1 MLKSSLFK
9 PSLLRRL
16 FVGYVVLIL
25 SLTIIVS
32 LLISRQTTEN
42 SLQEIHHSLLIRAQF
57 LAELSES
64 VFPTPPEAS
73 LAALNQKIVALGKKT
88 QSRLTLISEDG
99 TVLADS
105 KKSPQ
110 SMDNHANRPEIIAA
124 RQQSIVPTTRF
135 SQTLHKKMVYLALPV
150 VTEQKLQGFVR
161 VSLPLTIIDN
171 KLSQLHFA
179 VALSAFIS
187 ALVALILGYYF
198 AKHFSAPLTKITAVA
213 EAISKGDYSK
223 RIITRQKD
231 EIGLL
236 ADAFNLMAQ
245 NSEQRLDQIETERNR
260 LAIIFA
266 GMVEGVI
273 YVNEHLQIVHM
284 NQAAAKMFNLSNSS
298 SINQPLA
305 EQIPVPEITAAVQA
319 AIANQGVVKT
329 QLQQDD
335 KTKNTEVI
343 DIYAAALSNDSG
355 ESVGAVIV
363 FNDISEL
370 AYLERVR
377 RDFVANASHELKTPI
392 TVILGLAETI
402 LDYKDMPESMRIR
415 FMGDIQSQTLR
426 LSSLVTD
433 LMSLSRLDAN
443 KSGLVCEA
451 VDLTATVKSALVNAR
466 NIWREK
472 KIALSC
478 QLPKRKI
485 LINGDQ
491 QEISQLI
498 DNLIGNAIKY
508 TPSLGNVN
516 ISLQKLDEQARI
528 IVKDTG
534 IGISLVDQQRIFERF
549 YRVDKARSRDLGGTG
564 LGLSI
569 VKNIVEKHKGTIS
582 VSSIEDHG
590 STFTLLL
597 PLC

>member
-32 LLISRQTTEN
+32 VLISRQTTEN
-42 SLQEIHHSLLIRAQF
+42 TLQEIHHSLLIRAQF
-57 LAELSES
+57 LAELSKS
-64 VFPTPPEAS
+64 VFPTPPQAS

-88 QSRLTLISEDG
+88 QSRLTLITENG
-99 TVLADS
+99 RVLADS
-105 KKSPQ
+105 QKAPQ

-124 RQQSIVPTTRF
+124 RQQHIVPTTRF
-135 SQTLHKKMVYLALPV
+135 SDTLQKNMIYLALPIII
-150 VTEQKLQGFVR
+150 EQKVQGFVR
-161 VSLPLTIIDN
+161 VSLPITIIDN
-171 KLSQLHFA
+171 KLSQLRFA
-179 VALSAFIS
+179 LALSAFIS

-198 AKHFSAPLTKITAVA
+198 VERFSAPLRKITAVA

-223 RIITRQKD
+223 RIITHQKD

-236 ADAFNLMAQ
+236 ANSFNLMAQ
-245 NSEQRLDQIETERNR
+245 SAEKRLDQIETERNR

-273 YVNEHLQIVHM
+273 YINEHLQIIHM
-284 NQAAAKMFNLSNSS
+284 NQVAAQMFNLSNTS

-329 QLQQDD
+329 KIQNNDHA
-335 KTKNTEVI
+335 KNAEVI
-343 DIYAAALSNDSG
+343 DIYVAALSNDLG
-355 ESVGAVIV
+355 ESVGVV
-363 FNDISEL
+363 VVLNDISEL

-402 LDYKDMPESMRIR
+402 LDYKDMPENMRTR
-415 FMGDIQSQTLR
+415 FMGDIQTQTLR

-433 LMSLSRLDAN
+433 LMSISRLETTQN
-443 KSGLVCEA
+443 GVMTET
-451 VDLTATVKSALVNAR
+451 VDLTASVKNALSNVD
-466 NIWREK
+466 NICREK
-472 KIALSC
+472 KITLSNR
-478 QLPKRKI
+478 LPKGEM
-485 LINGDQ
+485 LINGDKE
-491 QEISQLI
+491 EINQLI

-508 TPSLGNVN
+508 TPSLGHV
-516 ISLQKLDEQARI
+516 SVTLKALDEQAQI

-534 IGISLVDQQRIFERF
+534 IGISLSHQQRIFERF

-582 VSSIEDHG
+582 VSSIENHG

-597 PLC
+597 PLS

>member
-42 SLQEIHHSLLIRAQF
+42 TLQEIHHSLLIRAQF
-57 LAELSES
+57 LAELSKS
-64 VFPTPPEAS
+64 AFPRPSQAS
-73 LAALNQKIVALGKKT
+73 LTPLNQKIIELGKKT
-88 QSRLTLISEDG
+88 QSRLTLISENG

-105 KKSPQ
+105 EKAPQ
-110 SMDNHANRPEIIAA
+110 SMDNHASRPEIIAA
-124 RQQSIVPTTRF
+124 RQQHIVPTTRF
-135 SQTLHKKMVYLALPV
+135 SDTLHKKMIYLALPIV
-150 VTEQKLQGFVR
+150 FEQKIQGFVR
-161 VSLPLTIIDN
+161 VSLPLTIIDK
-171 KLSQLHFA
+171 KLSQLRFA
-179 VALSAFIS
+179 LALSAFIS
-187 ALVALILGYYF
+187 ALVALTLGYYF
-198 AKHFSAPLTKITAVA
+198 VGRFSAPLIKITAVA

-223 RIITRQKD
+223 RIITHQKD

-245 NSEQRLDQIETERNR
+245 NSEQRLDEIETERNR

-273 YVNEHLQIVHM
+273 YINEHLQIIHM
-284 NQAAAKMFNLSNSS
+284 NQVAAQMFNLSNIS

-319 AIANQGVVKT
+319 AITSQGVVKT
-329 QLQQDD
+329 KIQHDD
-335 KTKNTEVI
+335 YTKNAEVI
-343 DIYAAALSNDSG
+343 DIYVAALSNDLG
-355 ESVGAVIV
+355 ESVGVV
-363 FNDISEL
+363 VVLNDISEL

-402 LDYKDMPESMRIR
+402 LDYKDMPESMRTR
-415 FMGDIQSQTLR
+415 FMGDIQKQTLR

-433 LMSLSRLDAN
+433 LMSISRLETTQNGAI
-443 KSGLVCEA
+443 SET
-451 VDLTATVKSALVNAR
+451 VDLTASVKNALVNVG
-466 NIWREK
+466 NICREK
-472 KIALSC
+472 KITLSN
-478 QLPKRKI
+478 QLPKGEV
-485 LINGDQ
+485 LINGDKE
-491 QEISQLI
+491 EINQLL

-508 TPSLGNVN
+508 TPSSGHVSVSLKALG
-516 ISLQKLDEQARI
+516 EQAQI

-534 IGISLVDQQRIFERF
+534 IGISLSHQQRIFERF

-569 VKNIVEKHKGTIS
+569 VKNIVEKHKGSIS
-582 VSSIEDHG
+582 VHSIEDHG

-597 PLC
+597 PLS

>member
-25 SLTIIVS
+25 SLTTIVS

-42 SLQEIHHSLLIRAQF
+42 TLQEIHHSLSIRGQF
-57 LAELSES
+57 LAELSK
-64 VFPTPPEAS
+64 S
-73 LAALNQKIVALGKKT
+73 LSPFSDQTSLTSLNQTIVELGKKT
-88 QSRLTLISEDG
+88 QSRLTLISENG

-105 KKSPQ
+105 QKSPQ

-124 RQQSIVPTTRF
+124 RQQSIVPTTRY
-135 SQTLHKKMVYLALPV
+135 SQTLRKEMVYLALPV
-150 VTEQKLQGFVR
+150 VIDQKLQGFVR
-161 VSLPLTIIDN
+161 VSLPLTIIDK
-171 KLSQLHFA
+171 KLSQLRFT
-179 VALSAFIS
+179 VVLSAFIS
-187 ALVALILGYYF
+187 AFIALILGYYF
-198 AKHFSAPLTKITAVA
+198 AKRFSAPLRKITAVA
-213 EAISKGDYSK
+213 EAIAKGDYSK
-223 RIITRQKD
+223 RIITYQKD

-245 NSEQRLDQIETERNR
+245 SAEQRLNEIETERNR

-273 YVNEHLQIVHM
+273 YVNEHLQIIHM
-284 NQAAAKMFNLSNSS
+284 NQAAAQMFNLSNTT
-298 SINQPLA
+298 SIKQPLA
-305 EQIPVPEITAAVQA
+305 EQIQVPEITAAVQT
-319 AIANQGVVKT
+319 AIAQQSVVKT
-329 QLQQDD
+329 QLHHDD
-335 KTKNTEVI
+335 RTKNAEVI
-343 DIYAAALSNDSG
+343 DIYVAALNNELG

-392 TVILGLAETI
+392 TVILGLAETL
-402 LDYKDMPESMRIR
+402 LDYKEMPDRMRTR
-415 FMGDIQSQTLR
+415 FMGDIQSQALR
-426 LSSLVTD
+426 LSSLVSD
-433 LMSLSRLDAN
+433 LMSISRLETTQN
-443 KSGLVCEA
+443 GIIFEA
-451 VDLTATVKSALVNAR
+451 VDLTASIKNALANVD
-466 NIWREK
+466 NICKEQ
-472 KIALSC
+472 KITLLNQS
-478 QLPKRKI
+478 PHGEIWVR
-485 LINGDQ
+485 GDK
-491 QEISQLI
+491 QEINQLL

-508 TPSLGNVN
+508 TPSLGKVNV
-516 ISLQKLDEQARI
+516 SLCVLDGQAQI

-534 IGISLVDQQRIFERF
+534 IGISLADQQRIFERF

-582 VSSIEDHG
+582 VNSIEGHG

-597 PLC
+597 PLS

>member
-1 MLKSSLFK
+1 MLKSSLFR

-25 SLTIIVS
+25 SLTTIVS
-32 LLISRQTTEN
+32 LLISRQITDNT
-42 SLQEIHHSLLIRAQF
+42 LQEIHHSLSIRAQF
-57 LAELSES
+57 LAELSK
-64 VFPTPPEAS
+64 S
-73 LAALNQKIVALGKKT
+73 LSPFSGKISLTDLNQTIVELGKKT
-88 QSRLTLISEDG
+88 QSRLTLISENG

-105 KKSPQ
+105 QKSPQ

-124 RQQSIVPTTRF
+124 RQQSIIPTTRY
-135 SQTLHKKMVYLALPV
+135 SQTLDKEMVYLALPV
-150 VTEQKLQGFVR
+150 VTEQKMQGFVR
-161 VSLPLTIIDN
+161 VSLPLTIIDK
-171 KLSQLHFA
+171 KLTQLRFT

-198 AKHFSAPLTKITAVA
+198 AKRFSSPLRKITSVA
-213 EAISKGDYSK
+213 EAIAKGDYSK

-245 NSEQRLDQIETERNR
+245 SAEQRLNEIETERNR

-273 YVNEHLQIVHM
+273 YVNEHLQIIHI
-284 NQAAAKMFNLSNSS
+284 NQAAAQMFNLSNTA
-298 SINQPLA
+298 SIRQPLA
-305 EQIPVPEITAAVQA
+305 KQIPVPEITSAVQA
-319 AIANQGVVKT
+319 AIAQQSVVKT
-329 QLQQDD
+329 QLQHDD
-335 KTKNTEVI
+335 RTKNAEVI
-343 DIYAAALSNDSG
+343 DVYVAALNNELG

-392 TVILGLAETI
+392 TVILGLAETL
-402 LDYKDMPESMRIR
+402 LDYKDMPDSMRTR
-415 FMGDIQSQTLR
+415 FMGDIQSQALR

-443 KSGLVCEA
+443 KKGLVCEA
-451 VDLTATVKSALVNAR
+451 VDLTASVKNALANAR
-466 NIWREK
+466 NICREK
-472 KIALSC
+472 KITLSS
-478 QLPKRKI
+478 QLPDGKI

-491 QEISQLI
+491 QEINQLI

-508 TPSLGNVN
+508 TPSLGHVN
-516 ISLQKLDEQARI
+516 ISLQALDEQAQL

-534 IGISLVDQQRIFERF
+534 IGINLADQQRIFERF

-569 VKNIVEKHKGTIS
+569 VKNIVENHNGSIK
-582 VSSIEDHG
+582 VNSIEDHG
-590 STFTLLL
+590 STFIVLL
-597 PLC
+597 PLR

>member
-25 SLTIIVS
+25 SLTTIVG

-42 SLQEIHHSLLIRAQF
+42 TLQEIHHSLSIRAQF
-57 LAELSES
+57 LAELSKS
-64 VFPTPPEAS
+64 LRPFSKQTSLPE
-73 LAALNQKIVALGKKT
+73 LNQTIVDLGKKT
-88 QSRLTLISEDG
+88 QSRLTIINESG

-105 KKSPQ
+105 QKSPLT
-110 SMDNHANRPEIIAA
+110 MDNHANRPEIIAA
-124 RQQSIVPTTRF
+124 HQQRIVPTTRF
-135 SQTLHKKMVYLALPV
+135 SKTLGKNMVYLALPIII
-150 VTEQKLQGFVR
+150 EQKVQGFVR
-161 VSLPLTIIDN
+161 VSLPLTIIDK
-171 KLSQLHFA
+171 KLMQLRLA
-179 VALSAFIS
+179 IALSAFIS

-198 AKHFSAPLTKITAVA
+198 AKRFSAPLIKITAVA
-213 EAISKGDYSK
+213 EAISQGDYSK
-223 RIITRQKD
+223 RIITHQKD

-245 NSEQRLDQIETERNR
+245 SAEQRLNEIETERNR

-273 YVNEHLQIVHM
+273 YVNEDLQIIHM
-284 NQAAAKMFNLSNSS
+284 NQAAAQMFNLSNTA
-298 SINQPLA
+298 SIRQPLA
-305 EQIPVPEITAAVQA
+305 KQIQVPEITSAVQA
-319 AIANQGVVKT
+319 AIAQQGVVKT
-329 QLQQDD
+329 QLYHDD
-335 KTKNTEVI
+335 HTKNAEVI
-343 DIYAAALSNDSG
+343 DIYVAALNNDSG

-363 FNDISEL
+363 LNDISEL

-392 TVILGLAETI
+392 TVILGLAETL
-402 LDYKDMPESMRIR
+402 LDYKEMPDSMRTR
-415 FMGDIQSQTLR
+415 FMGDIQSQGLR

-443 KSGLVCEA
+443 KNGLVCEA
-451 VDLTATVKSALVNAR
+451 VDLTASVKTALTNAR
-466 NIWREK
+466 NICREK
-472 KIALSC
+472 NIALSC
-478 QLPKRKI
+478 QLPNEKI

-491 QEISQLI
+491 QEINQLI
-498 DNLIGNAIKY
+498 DNLISNAIKY
-508 TPSLGNVN
+508 TPALGNVN
-516 ISLQKLDEQARI
+516 VSLQMSDEQAQI

-534 IGISLVDQQRIFERF
+534 IGICLADQKRIFERF

-569 VKNIVEKHKGTIS
+569 VKNIVENHDGSIR
-582 VSSIEDHG
+582 VNSIEGHG
-590 STFTLLL
+590 STFTVLL
-597 PLC
+597 PLR

>member
-32 LLISRQTTEN
+32 VLISRQTTEN
-42 SLQEIHHSLLIRAQF
+42 TLQETHHSLFIRAQF
-57 LAELSES
+57 LAELSKHLS
-64 VFPTPPEAS
+64 PFSAQTS
-73 LAALNQKIVALGKKT
+73 LIPLNQTIVELGKKT
-88 QSRLTLISEDG
+88 QSRLTLISENG

-105 KKSPQ
+105 QKSPL
-110 SMDNHANRPEIIAA
+110 SMNNHAHRPEIIAA
-124 RQQSIVPTTRF
+124 RQQNIVPTTRF
-135 SQTLHKKMVYLALPV
+135 SNTLHKDMVYLALPV
-150 VTEQKLQGFVR
+150 MTEQKIQGFVR
-161 VSLPLTIIDN
+161 VSLPLTIIDK
-171 KLSQLHFA
+171 KLTQLRLA
-179 VALSAFIS
+179 LALSAFIS

-198 AKHFSAPLTKITAVA
+198 AKRFSAPLIKITAVA

-223 RIITRQKD
+223 RIITHQKD

-245 NSEQRLDQIETERNR
+245 NSEQRLNEIETDRNR
-260 LAIIFA
+260 LAMIFT

-273 YVNEHLQIVHM
+273 YVNEHLQIIHM
-284 NQAAAKMFNLSNSS
+284 NQVAAEMFNLSASS
-298 SINQPLA
+298 SIKQPLE
-305 EQIPVPEITAAVQA
+305 EQIKVPEIVSAVQD
-319 AIANQGVVKT
+319 AIAQQGVVKA
-329 QLQQDD
+329 QLHHDD
-335 KTKNTEVI
+335 HTKNGEVI
-343 DIYAAALSNDSG
+343 DIYVAALSNDLG
-355 ESVGAVIV
+355 ESVGAVV
-363 FNDISEL
+363 VLNDISEL

-402 LDYKDMPESMRIR
+402 LDYKDMPENMRTR
-415 FMGDIQSQTLR
+415 FMGDIQTQTLR

-433 LMSLSRLDAN
+433 LMSISRLETTQN
-443 KSGLVCEA
+443 GIVFET
-451 VDLTATVKSALVNAR
+451 VDLTASVKNALTNVS
-466 NIWREK
+466 NICREK
-472 KIALSC
+472 KITLSNK
-478 QLPKRKI
+478 LPNGKV
-485 LINGDQ
+485 LINGDK
-491 QEISQLI
+491 QEINQLI

-508 TPSLGNVN
+508 TPSLGHV
-516 ISLQKLDEQARI
+516 SVALQVLGEQAQI

-534 IGISLVDQQRIFERF
+534 IGISFAHQQRIFERF

-569 VKNIVEKHKGTIS
+569 VKNIVEKHNGTIS
-582 VSSIEDHG
+582 VSSFEDHG

-597 PLC
+597 PLN